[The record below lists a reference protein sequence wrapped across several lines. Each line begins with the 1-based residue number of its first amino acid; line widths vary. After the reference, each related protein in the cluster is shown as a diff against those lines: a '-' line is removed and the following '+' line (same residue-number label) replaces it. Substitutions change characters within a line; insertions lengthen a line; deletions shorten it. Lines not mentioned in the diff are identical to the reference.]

1 MKVTG
6 VKVTPYACT
15 PERVPAGKLVSH
27 GCVVELLT
35 DTGLTGIAIGV
46 DGARAQIE
54 RLVEGLL
61 LGAEPRGVTG
71 IWRRMSEVQAA
82 RRREGLL
89 NTSIAVLDMA
99 LWDLKAK
106 ANGEPLWKTLGG
118 TRPRANTHA
127 AGVALAASDAELAD
141 WYDTMARQ
149 HGLRA
154 AKLQVGLDQDS
165 DLERLEIMRA
175 ALERATPDPVLIVD
189 AEQGWT
195 AKQAIRRLR
204 AMERE
209 FDVAWAE
216 GATRS
221 WDFPGLKQVSNAIR
235 GAICVGEDLATLG
248 EFLPHFHHR
257 SADVIQ
263 IDVGAV
269 GFSGA
274 LELADAAYGYEL
286 PVTLCEAPG
295 NIHAHLAGVMPYFMS
310 LEVVDPVPATP
321 IYTTDVN
328 IAAGWAVAGDA
339 PGNGLIVND
348 QVLAKHAAR
357 THR

>member
-15 PERVPAGKLVSH
+15 PERVPAGKLAGN

-35 DTGLTGIAIGV
+35 DSDLTGIAIGV

-61 LGAEPRGVTG
+61 VGADPRGVTG
-71 IWRRMSEVQAA
+71 IWRRMVEVQAA

-106 ANGEPLWKTLGG
+106 ANAEPLWKTLGG
-118 TRPRANTHA
+118 TRPRANAHA
-127 AGVALAASDAELAD
+127 AGVALGASDAELAD
-141 WYDTMARQ
+141 RLTRE
-149 HGLRA
+149 HGLRG
-154 AKLQVGLDQDS
+154 AKLQVGLDEDA
-165 DLERLEIMRA
+165 DLERLEITRA
-175 ALERATPDPVLIVD
+175 ALQRLVPEPVLIVD

-195 AKQAIRRLR
+195 PKQAIRRLR
-204 AMERE
+204 DMEME

-216 GATRS
+216 GVTRS
-221 WDFPGLKQVSNAIR
+221 WDFPGLKQVSEAIR
-235 GAICVGEDLATLG
+235 GAVCVGEDLATLG

-269 GFSGA
+269 GFTGA

-295 NIHAHLAGVMPYFMS
+295 NIHAYLAGVMPYFMS
-310 LEVVDPVPATP
+310 LEVIDPIPATP
-321 IYTTDVN
+321 IFTSDVCIEN
-328 IAAGWAVAGDA
+328 GWAIAGDA
-339 PGNGLIVND
+339 LGNGLVVD
-348 QVLAKHAAR
+348 ATALKKMTAR

>member
-15 PERVPAGKLVSH
+15 PERAPSGRLAAN
-27 GCVVELLT
+27 GCVVELET
-35 DTGLTGIAIGV
+35 DSGLTGIAIGV

-61 LGAEPRGVTG
+61 VGADPRGVTG
-71 IWRRMSEVQAA
+71 IWRRMADVQAA

-118 TRPRANTHA
+118 TRPRANAHA
-127 AGVALAASDAELAD
+127 AGIDLAASETELAR
-141 WYDTMARQ
+141 WCQVMARE
-149 HGLRA
+149 HGLRG
-154 AKLQVGLDQDS
+154 AKLQVGLDEDA
-165 DLERLEIMRA
+165 DLERLDILWDALQSGTRA
-175 ALERATPDPVLIVD
+175 PVLIVD

-195 AKQAIRRLR
+195 PKQAIRRLR
-204 AMERE
+204 EMEKD

-221 WDFPGLKQVSNAIR
+221 WDFPGLKQISAAIR
-235 GAICVGEDLATLG
+235 GAVCVGEDLATVG

-269 GFSGA
+269 GFTGA
-274 LELADAAYGYEL
+274 LELADAAYGFEL

-310 LEVVDPVPATP
+310 LEVVDPVPSTP
-321 IYTTDVN
+321 IYTSDVR
-328 IAAGWAVAGDA
+328 IEDGWAVASDA
-339 PGNGLIVND
+339 VGNGLTVD
-348 QVLAKHAAR
+348 RRALQKLAAR
-357 THR
+357 TLK